1 MRGGNL
7 LDLILT
13 NKEVLAGDVKD
24 KGSLG
29 CIDQEVVES
38 LVARPAF
45 RNPMP
50 WRLGESL
57 EQGRLLVEED
67 WVREHLSKLNI
78 HSSMGP
84 GGMNAQVL
92 RELADEG
99 YWERCL
105 RTGGEQV
112 SFLSSKRS

>member
-57 EQGRLLVEED
+57 EQGRHTVGGRGLGQGTLKQT
-67 WVREHLSKLNI
+67 EHTQL
-78 HSSMGP
+78 HGP
-84 GGMNAQVL
+84 WW
-92 RELADEG
+92 DEFTSAEG
-99 YWERCL
+99 A
-105 RTGGEQV
+105 G
-112 SFLSSKRS
+112 